1 MRPGSGPGGPG
12 PVYRPGPAGL
22 RARGRPAEHRSGPAG
37 ALAIAPD
44 PLPGAPRP
52 AIGRPGRAR
61 QNPGVERA
69 FFLAPDSPSAGCRP
83 GAAAGGAHGPEPRL
97 RDPRLL
103 DEEQAHARRVL
114 RLGPGDLLTGL
125 DGLGGRHPLR
135 VARVERDRL
144 VLEPAAA
151 PERDPAP
158 GEPGAPLP
166 WIEVATALPREKR
179 AEALVDQLTQLGL
192 AALAPLSAERTQ
204 GPRRELSGGRRR
216 RLERAAREACKQCGR
231 SWLPV
236 LEESRTTADW
246 LALRTGGPIL
256 LLDPAA
262 RERLADAAVLAPG
275 AGTRARPLSILVG
288 PEGGFTPEEHAAA
301 LAAGARAVR
310 LGPHVLRIE
319 TAAVAALA
327 GLVQALDRRPR

>member
-1 MRPGSGPGGPG
+1 VGDG
-12 PVYRPGPAGL
+12 
-22 RARGRPAEHRSGPAG
+22 
-37 ALAIAPD
+37 
-44 PLPGAPRP
+44 P

-69 FFLAPDSPSAGCRP
+69 FFLAPDPSWAADRSGAG
-83 GAAAGGAHGPEPRL
+83 AGDLDGPPRGL
-97 RDPRLL
+97 LDPRLS

-135 VARVERDRL
+135 VARVERGRL
-144 VLEPAAA
+144 VLEPAGA

-179 AEALVDQLTQLGL
+179 AEALIDQLTQLGL
-192 AALAPLSAERTQ
+192 AALTPLSAERTQ
-204 GPRRELSGGRRR
+204 GPRRELSDGRRR

-236 LEESRTTADW
+236 LEEPRTTTDW
-246 LALRTGGPIL
+246 LALRAGGPIL

-262 RERLADAAVLAPG
+262 GGRLADAAALEPDD
-275 AGTRARPLSILVG
+275 GTRARPLSILVG

-310 LGPHVLRIE
+310 LAPHVLRIE

-327 GLVQALDRRPR
+327 GLVQALDRGRG